1 MKKSRLFTA
10 SLKPAWDDFQ
20 TSDFLART
28 KGQITVWGI
37 THDKDHD
44 KETGEL
50 VEPHTHL
57 ILEYAT
63 PRAISTVA
71 NLLGVAENFVEYGE
85 SKPALMKYL
94 THKADKDKYQYDDDE
109 VFTNTGLLYRDAIL
123 GASMTD
129 KEIAEYLLEGKGFEL
144 LGIVPSHKLRTIQA
158 FLQFDRTGQLKDEL
172 TVVRQTLH
180 EVSLSVS
187 KVATIAIKFEND
199 LEATKE
205 QLQGG
210 FKLIAQAIK
219 ETTTKVALFNANNR
233 TRKR

>member
-1 MKKSRLFTA
+1 MKKSRLFTC
-10 SLKPAWDDFQ
+10 SLQPMWELFEIQ
-20 TSDFLART
+20 EFLAKH

-37 THDKDHD
+37 NHDRDTD
-44 KETGEL
+44 ENGEL
-50 VEPHTHL
+50 KTPHTHL
-57 ILEYAT
+57 ILEYST

-71 NLLGVAENFVEYGE
+71 NLLGVADNFIEYGQ
-85 SKPALMKYL
+85 SKQALMKYL
-94 THKADKDKYQYDDDE
+94 THKDDKDKFQYENEE
-109 VFTNTGLLYRDAIL
+109 VFTNSGLLYADAIM
-123 GASMTD
+123 GSAMTD

-172 TVVRQTLH
+172 TLVKQTLH
-180 EVSLSVS
+180 EVALSVS

-219 ETTTKVALFNANNR
+219 DTTTKVALFNANNR
-233 TRKR
+233 SRKR